1 MGGVGRGEMAERSEG
16 DGTAR
21 VEREDDPPYGFSL
34 APDYLRRILRLEA
47 LPDNTSGTDKSW
59 VHRAHADAIHHLR
72 SAKRR

>member
-1 MGGVGRGEMAERSEG
+1 MGGVGRGEIAEYSAE
-16 DGTAR
+16 DGIAR
-21 VEREDDPPYGFSL
+21 VERETDPPYGSSL

-59 VHRAHADAIHHLR
+59 VHRAHADAIRHLG